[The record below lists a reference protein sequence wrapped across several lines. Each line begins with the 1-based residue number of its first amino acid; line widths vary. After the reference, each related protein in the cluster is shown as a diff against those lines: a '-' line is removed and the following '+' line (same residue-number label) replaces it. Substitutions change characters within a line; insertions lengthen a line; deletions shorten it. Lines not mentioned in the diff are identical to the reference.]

1 MQSPTHA
8 FAAGSSLT
16 LRTEPLKLSLY
27 LLQLTARLEGFLGF
41 HFRHSIVA
49 ALVAML
55 SSVSLAQNTPKVTL
69 DTSETL
75 FTVLASMNACGY
87 NEGLNA
93 SDPIRK
99 QIRNEIA
106 RASHDSDDALQ
117 ASAVLCQYYRE
128 HMRPDPSRDLAQYIS
143 LALYL
148 GDPPNFL
155 PRVKEAELPPDAA
168 NVIGFAKLAA
178 NFYERAGL
186 HSIWQKHHDA
196 YQHLADRYHEP
207 LAKTLF
213 DTEIYLKI
221 PSAGYLGRGFTV
233 YLEPMGAPDQVNAR
247 NYGNDYFVV
256 ITPAGTELKMD
267 QIRHTYL
274 HYLLD
279 PLALKYP
286 ASVKR
291 LDPILDSVKA
301 APMEESFK
309 IDTSLLIT
317 ESLVRAI
324 EIRMQGSA
332 KTPEALRTDAV
343 EKSMEQGFIL
353 TRYFYDSLGPFEKD
367 PTGISSAYI
376 DLLAGIDLKK
386 EQKRAAETHFASEAS
401 PEVLRFARPKDQHLL
416 LVAEK
421 RLAAGDLKTAQELAD
436 QALREG
442 HEDAG
447 RALFVLAQ
455 VATANRDIAGATG
468 YFQRALEVAKE
479 PKVIAWSHI
488 YLGRIFDLQ
497 EKRENALDEYHA
509 ALNAGALLP
518 EVKAAAERGLKQ
530 PYEPPAPR

>member
-1 MQSPTHA
+1 
-8 FAAGSSLT
+8 
-16 LRTEPLKLSLY
+16 
-27 LLQLTARLEGFLGF
+27 
-41 HFRHSIVA
+41 
-49 ALVAML
+49 
-55 SSVSLAQNTPKVTL
+55 
-69 DTSETL
+69 
-75 FTVLASMNACGY
+75 
-87 NEGLNA
+87 
-93 SDPIRK
+93 
-99 QIRNEIA
+99 
-106 RASHDSDDALQ
+106 
-117 ASAVLCQYYRE
+117 
-128 HMRPDPSRDLAQYIS
+128 
-143 LALYL
+143 
-148 GDPPNFL
+148 
-155 PRVKEAELPPDAA
+155 
-168 NVIGFAKLAA
+168 
-178 NFYERAGL
+178 
-186 HSIWQKHHDA
+186 
-196 YQHLADRYHEP
+196 
-207 LAKTLF
+207 
-213 DTEIYLKI
+213 
-221 PSAGYLGRGFTV
+221 
-233 YLEPMGAPDQVNAR
+233 
-247 NYGNDYFVV
+247 
-256 ITPAGTELKMD
+256 
-267 QIRHTYL
+267 
-274 HYLLD
+274 
-279 PLALKYP
+279 
-286 ASVKR
+286 
-291 LDPILDSVKA
+291 
-301 APMEESFK
+301 MEESFK